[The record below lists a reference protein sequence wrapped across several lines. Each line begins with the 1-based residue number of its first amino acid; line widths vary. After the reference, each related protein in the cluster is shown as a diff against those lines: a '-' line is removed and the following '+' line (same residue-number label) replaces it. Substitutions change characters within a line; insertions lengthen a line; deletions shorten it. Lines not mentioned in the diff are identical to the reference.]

1 MSQNNKKKPL
11 AVLSGVGLA
20 TVMFGTSVAAPY
32 ANAAESPNDDGSKK
46 QTDSGS
52 KEDGINVKVNDE
64 KLQDAV
70 KKAKDAGVKVEK
82 EKDTNKT
89 VSAKDASKAKKD
101 IEADYDK
108 QIKALE
114 DATKKAKASDNS
126 DEVKSYNDKVKK
138 EKDAIDKAKSNPSQ
152 PKYSE
157 GAGNKF
163 SKSGSWTNLKSKT
176 LDNDVHL
183 ASSGTINSLDDLTNG
198 NFKIHAYSDKKG
210 KIKNS
215 NIVQKVSWGNTAPKG
230 KGIVKGDKIT
240 EDAQKKV
247 PGYNESLYDTSG
259 KNNPRGKT
267 TQLHSV
273 KAGTWVTIP
282 KAVQLADGSKK
293 DLKVKFTK
301 SGTNL
306 DYGEDWVTFWN
317 EGGAINYYDGS
328 HDINNT
334 PPKDKI
340 KATYRVDDGSNGKN
354 KYLWTGVVLD
364 IDAGQE
370 LTIDSKTRAMLGMGG
385 GLKANGDDITTI
397 KSDDNLGK
405 TWGKNKSSNFLDGT
419 KSVPDGTVV
428 FADYAGEISHTLAN
442 TGVPTST
449 LVANGDF
456 GLGVKTS
463 VAKAPEK
470 PKDVNAKYHINNL
483 KVKPTNHKDVE
494 NGTVKSDTEK
504 SIDGEEVK
512 VGDTITYPLTNSAL
526 PADREKDLTK
536 YEINDEVPKEVE
548 PSEKEIKAN
557 LDTKLWDVKVDGQKV
572 TYSATKDLLSQMNK
586 DKAKEFKVPDVPL
599 VGTVKHPT
607 DKEFVNDFTTTLG
620 DKDGDFDVKSNK
632 VKNTTPKKTES
643 KVHKYIID
651 NGKLVEKSKYKKG
664 EPLNYQGDVEFSN
677 GDAKKRS
684 ISDQLDKERLDLED
698 VKVYMNED
706 GSSDNNKSNETDS
719 DKSNETSD
727 NEDKSTAK
735 DDTNT
740 NDDSKSKADDKSD
753 DTSKNDTAKDSD
765 KESEDT
771 NKDDAN
777 TTDKDKASDDKT
789 ATENDTKSFKTGKY
803 TVGKDINAGTYKVT
817 NNDASDGLVV
827 TKNKNGETNTN
838 ETIKPNESKEIE
850 LKDGEELSVTAGDKD
865 VTFESTK
872 TSDDKKADAKQEAG
886 EEEKS
891 DSKDDVKEADKADDN
906 TSKDDA
912 TDSKSEDA
920 KTPFDTKSG
929 KDITDQGTLKLDKD
943 NESFTW
949 EAKDPSKF
957 AGKKVTVVI
966 NSKVKKDSTGDIKNV
981 IKLHEDDKTTDS
993 NEVVSTPEK
1002 EPKKREGTPTPP
1014 KKEDPKTPEKPQ
1026 PKEQPQPE
1034 AQPEK
1039 PQPKEQPQP
1048 EAQPEKPQPK
1058 EQPKSTVQKVDK
1070 DLPSTG
1076 SDVGDFGILGA
1087 ILTALGLGSYA
1098 TYRHNKN
1105 KKAE

>member
-11 AVLSGVGLA
+11 AVLSGLGLA

-32 ANAAESPNDDGSKK
+32 ANAAESPKDDGSGSNK

-70 KKAKDAGVKVEK
+70 KKAKDAGVKVQK
-82 EKDTNKT
+82 ENDTNKT

-126 DEVKSYNDKVKK
+126 DKVKAYNDKVKR
-138 EKDAIDKAKSNPSQ
+138 EKDAVDKAKSNPNQ
-152 PKYSE
+152 PSYSA

-163 SKSGSWTNLKSKT
+163 TKSGSWTNLKSKT

-183 ASSGTINSLDDLTNG
+183 ASSGTINSLADLTNG

-215 NIVQKVSWGNTAPKG
+215 NIVQKVNWGNTAPKG

-240 EDAQKKV
+240 EDAKKKV
-247 PGYNESLYDTSG
+247 PGYNKSLYDTSG

-301 SGTNL
+301 SGTKL

-328 HDINNT
+328 HDLSHT

-340 KATYRVDDGSNGKN
+340 KATYQVADGSNGKN
-354 KYLWTGVVLD
+354 KYLWTGTVLD
-364 IDAGQE
+364 IDGGQE
-370 LTIDSKTRAMLGMGG
+370 LTIDSKTRAILGIGG
-385 GLKANGDDITTI
+385 GLKANGNDITTI

-405 TWGKNKSSNFLDGT
+405 TWGKNKTQANFLDGT
-419 KSVPDGTVV
+419 RSVPDGTVV

-442 TGVPTST
+442 TGVETST

-463 VAKAPEK
+463 IAEAPEK
-470 PKDVNAKYHINNL
+470 PADVNAKYHINNL

-504 SIDGEEVK
+504 SIDGEEVN

-572 TYSATKDLLSQMNK
+572 TYSATKELLSQMNK
-586 DKAKEFKVPDVPL
+586 DKSKAFDVPDVPL
-599 VGTVKHPT
+599 VGTVKEAT
-607 DKEFVNDFTTTLG
+607 DKEFENTFTTTLG
-620 DKDGDFDVKSNK
+620 DKDGSFDVKSNV
-632 VKNTTPKKTES
+632 VKNKTPKKIES

-664 EPLNYQGDVEFSN
+664 EPLNYQGDVQFSN
-677 GDAKKRS
+677 GNAKKRS

-698 VKVYMNED
+698 VKVYMND
-706 GSSDNNKSNETDS
+706 DQNGNDASKSDSKDADKKPTDSTKDDSKASDS
-719 DKSNETSD
+719 DKSNA
-727 NEDKSTAK
+727 N
-735 DDTNT
+735 
-740 NDDSKSKADDKSD
+740 D
-753 DTSKNDTAKDSD
+753 DTSKSDSKDTDEKPTDSTKDDTKASDSD
-765 KESEDT
+765 KATT
-771 NKDDAN
+771 NDA
-777 TTDKDKASDDKT
+777 KT
-789 ATENDTKSFKTGKY
+789 FKTGKY
-803 TVGKDINAGTYKVT
+803 TVGKDINAGTYTVK
-817 NNDASDGLVV
+817 NNDASDALVV

-838 ETIKPNESKEIE
+838 ETIKPNASKEIE

-865 VTFESTK
+865 VSFESAK
-872 TSDDKKADAKQEAG
+872 TSDDNKADTADAKQEAG

-891 DSKDDVKEADKADDN
+891 DSKDDVKEADKADN
-906 TSKDDA
+906 DA
-912 TDSKSEDA
+912 SED
-920 KTPFDTKSG
+920 KTMDSENGQKPFDTKSG
-929 KDITDQGTLKLDKD
+929 KDITDQGNLKLDKD

-993 NEVVSTPEK
+993 NEVVSTPEE
-1002 EPKKREGTPTPP
+1002 EPKKGGATPTPP
-1014 KKEDPKTPEKPQ
+1014 KKEDPKTPEK
-1026 PKEQPQPE
+1026 
-1034 AQPEK
+1034 
-1039 PQPKEQPQP
+1039 
-1048 EAQPEKPQPK
+1048 AQPEKPQPK

-1076 SDVGDFGILGA
+1076 SDVADFGILGS

-1098 TYRHNKN
+1098 TYRYNKN

>member
-1 MSQNNKKKPL
+1 MSKNNKKKPL

-70 KKAKDAGVKVEK
+70 KKAKDAGVKVQK

-114 DATKKAKASDNS
+114 DATKKAKANDNS
-126 DEVKSYNDKVKK
+126 DKVKAYNDKVKK

-198 NFKIHAYSDKKG
+198 KFKIHAYSEKG

-240 EDAQKKV
+240 EDAKKKV
-247 PGYNESLYDTSG
+247 PGYNKSLYDTSG
-259 KNNPRGKT
+259 KDNPRGKT

-328 HDINNT
+328 HDLTHT

-354 KYLWTGVVLD
+354 KYLWTGTVLD
-364 IDAGQE
+364 IDGGQE
-370 LTIDSKTRAMLGMGG
+370 LTIDSKTRAILGIGG
-385 GLKANGDDITTI
+385 GLKANGNDITTI

-405 TWGKNKSSNFLDGT
+405 TWGKNKTKANFLDGT
-419 KSVPDGTVV
+419 RSVPDGTVV

-442 TGVPTST
+442 TGVETST

-463 VAKAPEK
+463 IAEAPEK
-470 PKDVNAKYHINNL
+470 PADVNAKYHINNL
-483 KVKPTNHKDVE
+483 KIKPTNHKDVE

-504 SIDGEEVK
+504 SIDGEEVN

-572 TYSATKDLLSQMNK
+572 TYSATKELLSQMNK
-586 DKAKEFKVPDVPL
+586 DKSKSFDVPDVPL
-599 VGTVKHPT
+599 VGTVKEAT
-607 DKEFVNDFTTTLG
+607 DKEFENTFTTTLG
-620 DKDGDFDVKSNK
+620 NKDGSFDVKSNV
-632 VKNTTPKKTES
+632 VKNKTPKKIES

-651 NGKLVEKSKYKKG
+651 DGKLVEKSKYKKG
-664 EPLNYQGDVEFSN
+664 EPLNYQGDVQFSN
-677 GDAKKRS
+677 GNAKKRS

-719 DKSNETSD
+719 DKSNKTSD
-727 NEDKSTAK
+727 DEDKSTAK
-735 DDTNT
+735 
-740 NDDSKSKADDKSD
+740 DDSKSKADDKSD
-753 DTSKNDTAKDSD
+753 DTSKNDNVEDSD
-765 KESEDT
+765 KKSEDT
-771 NKDDAN
+771 NTDNKK
-777 TTDKDKASDDKT
+777 TTDKDTTKTDDKDKSSDDKST
-789 ATENDTKSFKTGKY
+789 KENDAKSFKTGKY
-803 TVGKDINAGTYKVT
+803 TVGKDIDAGTYKAT
-817 NNDASDGLVV
+817 NNDASDALVV

-838 ETIKPNESKEIE
+838 ETIKPNASKEIE

-865 VTFESTK
+865 VSFESTK

-886 EEEKS
+886 EDEKS
-891 DSKDDVKEADKADDN
+891 DSKDDVEEADKADN
-906 TSKDDA
+906 DA
-912 TDSKSEDA
+912 SED
-920 KTPFDTKSG
+920 KTVDSENGQKPFDTKSG

-1002 EPKKREGTPTPP
+1002 EPKKDEVTPTPP

-1026 PKEQPQPE
+1026 PKE
-1034 AQPEK
+1034 
-1039 PQPKEQPQP
+1039 
-1048 EAQPEKPQPK
+1048 QPK

-1076 SDVGDFGILGA
+1076 SDVADFGILGS
-1087 ILTALGLGSYA
+1087 ILTVLGLGSYA
-1098 TYRHNKN
+1098 TYRYNKN